1 MKVSV
6 SARPEETHNSQG
18 SNSPIGN
25 WLFGNWALLSSPWPV
40 AGIAAAYLVAH
51 LPSLAPSLE
60 DYDSINFALGLRDFD
75 PARHQPHPPG
85 SPVYIALARAL
96 LAIISIVRPSLTRPE
111 AEALTLALWSAV
123 AGAVALAALAQVF
136 ASVWSRRGSLFWATA
151 IVAACP
157 LFWISG
163 LRPMSDL
170 PGFAAATVAQLLILQ
185 GRTDRQRLVLGAF
198 AAAIAAGIRVQTIW
212 LTVPLLAL
220 VALQHRRT
228 GARWLVSGPLGFFV
242 IGVAV
247 WAIPLVADSG
257 GLDGYLRAL
266 SSQAGEDFAWVNML
280 WLEPTPRRLAFT
292 LYETFVLPWGSTV
305 LAGVVAVAAT
315 AGLVLA
321 MMRERRALAWLLV
334 AFAPY
339 ATYHLLFQETIM
351 VRYALPTVPMVA
363 WLAASGAAHAGR
375 VGSLCAGAIVAWAL
389 IIAVPPGMAYG
400 RSPHPAF
407 QAIADSARYTR
418 IAPPAAVYSHH
429 SVWRALQA
437 DNHTLPVVE
446 PPRSYEWLGP
456 VSYWKEGGGSPIWFF
471 ADPRRTDLALIDPL
485 ARADVIRYPWAVA
498 DRPELSGARPT
509 GTDWYRIAPPG
520 WFAEEGWSLTP
531 ETGGLA
537 AATAA
542 GPDHRPIVA
551 WVRRRPDPMHLMIGG
566 RHLGVAGDPVAEFEL
581 ALDGVVRDRWTLT
594 FEERSFLRFLDIPE
608 GLGGADRDYARL
620 TVVSRAMSGD
630 GRRAPV
636 AVRQFDIQSRSRL
649 VYGFADGWHE
659 MEYDVATGR
668 QWRWTSERSTIRIQG
683 PPGAVAVTLRGES
696 PLRYFDDAP
705 TVGVTV
711 GGRVVAQ
718 MRPDADFEWTVTVPA
733 ADVQRGEGVIVIET
747 DRVYLPGAA
756 EGTSDERHLGLRL
769 YECRVDPVAD

>member
-1 MKVSV
+1 M
-6 SARPEETHNSQG
+6 
-18 SNSPIGN
+18 
-25 WLFGNWALLSSPWPV
+25 
-40 AGIAAAYLVAH
+40 AH

-85 SPVYIALARAL
+85 SPVYIALGRAL
-96 LAIISIVRPSLTRPE
+96 LAVISLVRPSLTRPE

-123 AGAVALAALAQVF
+123 AGAVALAALAHVF
-136 ASVWSRRGSLFWATA
+136 ASVWSGRVSLFWATA

-220 VALQHRRT
+220 VAFQHRRT
-228 GARWLVSGPLGFFV
+228 GARWLVTGPLAFFV
-242 IGVAV
+242 VGVAV

-280 WLEPTPRRLAFT
+280 WLEPTPRRLAFA

-315 AGLVLA
+315 AGLVVA

-375 VGSLCAGAIVAWAL
+375 VGSLGAGAIVAWAL

-400 RSPHPAF
+400 RS
-407 QAIADSARYTR
+407 
-418 IAPPAAVYSHH
+418 
-429 SVWRALQA
+429 
-437 DNHTLPVVE
+437 
-446 PPRSYEWLGP
+446 
-456 VSYWKEGGGSPIWFF
+456 
-471 ADPRRTDLALIDPL
+471 
-485 ARADVIRYPWAVA
+485 
-498 DRPELSGARPT
+498 
-509 GTDWYRIAPPG
+509 
-520 WFAEEGWSLTP
+520 
-531 ETGGLA
+531 
-537 AATAA
+537 
-542 GPDHRPIVA
+542 
-551 WVRRRPDPMHLMIGG
+551 
-566 RHLGVAGDPVAEFEL
+566 
-581 ALDGVVRDRWTLT
+581 
-594 FEERSFLRFLDIPE
+594 
-608 GLGGADRDYARL
+608 
-620 TVVSRAMSGD
+620 
-630 GRRAPV
+630 
-636 AVRQFDIQSRSRL
+636 
-649 VYGFADGWHE
+649 
-659 MEYDVATGR
+659 
-668 QWRWTSERSTIRIQG
+668 
-683 PPGAVAVTLRGES
+683 
-696 PLRYFDDAP
+696 
-705 TVGVTV
+705 
-711 GGRVVAQ
+711 
-718 MRPDADFEWTVTVPA
+718 
-733 ADVQRGEGVIVIET
+733 
-747 DRVYLPGAA
+747 
-756 EGTSDERHLGLRL
+756 
-769 YECRVDPVAD
+769 